1 MYKAVG
7 TTFVAKNTKRMLL
20 NLRSKSVSYP
30 NTWSF
35 WGGKIEKGEEPIDA
49 LRREMNEEIGLFV
62 KINGFRGAFPWAA
75 NYDSFENNNSLA
87 DYIGY
92 GVSNN

>member
-20 NLRSKSVSYP
+20 NLRSKNVSYP

-35 WGGKIEKGEEPIDA
+35 WGGKIEKGEEA
-49 LRREMNEEIGLFV
+49 LAF
-62 KINGFRGAFPWAA
+62 FRHWVF
-75 NYDSFENNNSLA
+75 
-87 DYIGY
+87 
-92 GVSNN
+92 